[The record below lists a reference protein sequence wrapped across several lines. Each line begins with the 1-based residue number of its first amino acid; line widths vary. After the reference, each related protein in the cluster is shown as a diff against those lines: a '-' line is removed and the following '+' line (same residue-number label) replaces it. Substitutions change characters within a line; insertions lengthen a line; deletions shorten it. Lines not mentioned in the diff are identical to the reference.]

1 MTPFNQNRTM
11 LLRRALPLTIIGG
24 LSLSPGVALAAMV
37 QVASAD
43 ELAANDMIRWRQLV
57 PPGQLTASFRRP
69 VEVVSNNGVGA
80 TLSNE
85 SGPLHQ
91 FAVQPGT
98 TAAATFDPT
107 HGDTNDD
114 ILSVCCSFEEDITLN
129 FASPVRGFGAYF
141 QGALPHY
148 VASVRVNGVSVFSAD
163 GNFPAPA
170 ANVSTFLG
178 VLSDKLDIYSIVF
191 TMADDQNY
199 NAFLMDNLRLNTISA
214 PPVEPPASAAPEPAT
229 WALFIL
235 GFAGAGATLR
245 RRLPQVAV
253 TGQ

>member
-1 MTPFNQNRTM
+1 M
-11 LLRRALPLTIIGG
+11 
-24 LSLSPGVALAAMV
+24 SPGAALAAMV
-37 QVASAD
+37 QVASPD
-43 ELAANDMIRWRQLV
+43 ELAPNDMIRWRQVV
-57 PPGQLTASFRRP
+57 PPGQLAASFRRP
-69 VEVVSNNGVGA
+69 VGVVSNNGVAA

-98 TAAATFDPT
+98 TSAAPFDPT
-107 HGDTNDD
+107 HGDTNND
-114 ILSVCCSFEEDITLN
+114 ILSICCETLGDVTLN

-148 VASVRVNGVSVFSAD
+148 VASVRVNGLSVFSVE
-163 GNFPAPA
+163 GNFPGPA

-178 VLSDKLDIYSIVF
+178 VLSDKLDIYSIAF

-199 NAFLMDNLRLNTISA
+199 NAFLMDNLRLNTIS
-214 PPVEPPASAAPEPAT
+214 PPPIEPPSSPAPEPAT

-235 GFAGAGATLR
+235 GFAGAGVALR
-245 RRLPQVAV
+245 RRSSRPVDFHCAFRRL
-253 TGQ
+253 